1 MNPQSWSTEHIA
13 PVERLAFWNNA
24 VCRAVLNVV
33 IEDER
38 ADPAFSG
45 TISVQKYGDV
55 SCASFSSS
63 HHRVVRRSGD
73 IDRARNSPVLL
84 SLQEEGFAKIASGTG
99 SFVLGPGEIAI
110 LDAADPWTLS
120 FSDHVRRLILILPR
134 DQLFARCPWLAKTKL
149 CKIGSEFPYRD
160 FATAYMRRL
169 AGIGF
174 DIDAVE
180 ASVLTENLCNLV
192 ALGTGGRAFN
202 IDEKD
207 RWGLTTDAVLSFMSL
222 HVTDT
227 RLTPKAVAEA
237 LRVSP
242 RTIHNRFQEIGTTF
256 GRWLLHQRLS
266 KCAASLR
273 DPRQAAVSISQV
285 ALNWGFNDLS
295 YFNRSFRNFFSVS
308 PREWRRGSP
317 APTFTLSPPRD

>member
-1 MNPQSWSTEHIA
+1 MSLQSWSTEHIA
-13 PVERLAFWNNA
+13 PAERLTFWNNA
-24 VCRAVLNVV
+24 VCRAVLNVA

-63 HHRVVRRSGD
+63 HHRVVRRSRD
-73 IDRARNSPVLL
+73 IHHARNSPVLL
-84 SLQEEGFAKIASGTG
+84 SFQEEGFAKIASDKG

-110 LDAADPWTLS
+110 LDAANPWTLS
-120 FSDHVRRLILILPR
+120 FSDHVRRLILVLPR
-134 DQLFARCPWLAKTKL
+134 DQLFARCPWLAKANL

-160 FATAYMRRL
+160 FAAAYMRRL
-169 AGIGF
+169 AETGF
-174 DIDAVE
+174 EIDRGE

-192 ALGTGGRAFN
+192 ALGTSGKGFN
-202 IDEKD
+202 TDD
-207 RWGLTTDAVLSFMSL
+207 RDGWGLTTDAVLSFMNL
-222 HVTDT
+222 HMTNS
-227 RLTPKAVAEA
+227 RLTPKAVADA
-237 LRVSP
+237 LHVSP
-242 RTIHNRFQEIGTTF
+242 RTIHKRFEEIGTTF

-273 DPRQAAVSISQV
+273 DPRQAGVSISQV

-295 YFNRSFRNFFSVS
+295 YFNRSFRSCFSVT
-308 PREWRRGSP
+308 PREWRRGSS
-317 APTFTLSPPRD
+317 APTFTLLPPRD